1 MNLLCAVYTLCVF
14 FSKMA
19 LRQRKATA
27 LDLEDGSG
35 LGPEESGGGDVNL
48 NESSIS
54 MRELL
59 MKYNYLQQYNSQLE
73 TKLQQLNQ
81 QLYHPSSTTTTPSHP
96 SISSPSPA
104 PYGHDDNKKY
114 DNREQQLFS
123 LNSYLKI
130 ISDRGSWLIGL
141 LILQSFSSIILSKY
155 ELLLQQHPALI
166 YFLTMLIG
174 AGGNAGSQA
183 TVRMIRELALGRI
196 TSANRLGYI
205 YRELT
210 IAITLSILV
219 GFTGFLRA
227 IFSSKTTSSE
237 VMAITIALIVIVI
250 ISILLGTILPL
261 VLDFFKVDPAHSST
275 SIQVIMDILGVLLV
289 CSVASLLL

>member
-1 MNLLCAVYTLCVF
+1 MT
-14 FSKMA
+14 S
-19 LRQRKATA
+19 LRQRKASPF
-27 LDLEDGSG
+27 DVEDGAG
-35 LGPEESGGGDVNL
+35 LGMEEMSDL
-48 NESSIS
+48 NESNIS
-54 MRELL
+54 MKELL
-59 MKYNYLQQYNSQLE
+59 MKYNYLQQYNLQLE
-73 TKLQQLNQ
+73 NKLTQINQ
-81 QLYHPSSTTTTPSHP
+81 QLYPSNQPLPSS
-96 SISSPSPA
+96 SSFPSP
-104 PYGHDDNKKY
+104 PHDDDNKKY
-114 DNREQQLFS
+114 GHREQLFS

-130 ISDRGSWLIGL
+130 ITDRGSWLIGL

-183 TVRMIRELALGRI
+183 TVRMIRELALGHV
-196 TSANRLGYI
+196 TSANRLSYI
-205 YRELT
+205 YRELA
-210 IAITLSILV
+210 IATTLSLLV

-227 IFSSKTTSSE
+227 VFSSKTSFSE
-237 VMAITIALIVIVI
+237 VMAITFALMVIVI

-275 SIQVIMDILGVLLV
+275 SIQVLMDILGVLLV

>member
-1 MNLLCAVYTLCVF
+1 MT
-14 FSKMA
+14 S
-19 LRQRKATA
+19 LRQRKATPF
-27 LDLEDGSG
+27 DLEDGSG
-35 LGPEESGGGDVNL
+35 LGVAEEMGGIDVNV
-48 NESSIS
+48 NESNIS
-54 MRELL
+54 MKDLL
-59 MKYNYLQQYNSQLE
+59 MKYHYLQQYNLQLE
-73 TKLQQLNQ
+73 NKLTQLNQ
-81 QLYHPSSTTTTPSHP
+81 QLYHPSSNPSNSSTLSSP
-96 SISSPSPA
+96 VASSPSL

-114 DNREQQLFS
+114 DNREQQLFT

-130 ISDRGSWLIGL
+130 ITDRGSWLIGL

-196 TSANRLGYI
+196 TPANRLGYI
-205 YRELT
+205 YRELM
-210 IAITLSILV
+210 IAITLSFLV

-237 VMAITIALIVIVI
+237 VMAITIALMVIVI